1 MSKDNNQR
9 RPPDDPF
16 EMLFQGF
23 SELVEN
29 LSQLGDA
36 SPEEWEKSF
45 RNQANRTNF
54 TYNSNNPDNQNY
66 YSSNSNSSPKKE
78 SRYDQAIGALG
89 ERMERIRELVEL
101 PLQKP
106 EVFESL
112 GIKPPTGVLLHGPPG
127 CGKTL
132 IARTLAKSSGVSFF
146 SISGPE
152 IINKFYGE
160 SEARLRKLF
169 DQAQREAP
177 AILFI
182 DEIDAL
188 APKRDKSY
196 GDLEK
201 RVVAQLLTLMDGLE
215 DRGQVIIIGATNRP
229 NALDPALRRPGR
241 FDREIEIPVPD
252 QLGRREILEIHTLPM
267 PLTKGVDLDDIARRT
282 HGFVGADLAALCRE
296 AALQAL
302 RRVLQKTPVTELN
315 ASSIKVGLPDFAA
328 AFREVEPSALRET
341 VISVPNVK
349 WEEVG
354 GLSNV
359 KSRLIE
365 AVEWP
370 LRYGHLFAQ
379 AGLRPS
385 RGILLVGPPGC
396 GKTLLAKALATE
408 SQANFVAMKGA
419 DLHSKYVGESE
430 QRLREIFK
438 RARQAAPC
446 ILFFDELDAFL
457 PARGMMGL
465 DAAVSERILAQFLVE
480 MDGIEELKGV
490 LVLGATNRVDRL
502 DEAILRPGRFDE
514 IVKFAPPDA
523 MEREEILRIHLK
535 KKPLSDEVEATY
547 LAGLTEGWSGAELSA
562 ACNRA
567 ALLAVQRAV
576 HGELKRMSPI
586 TREDLLQALRQIQ
599 HSWLKSLPQSDPQT
613 MSASA

>member
-54 TYNSNNPDNQNY
+54 TYNSNNQNNRHSFSEPSSDSPPQDNT
-66 YSSNSNSSPKKE
+66 K
-78 SRYDQAIGALG
+78 YDQAIGGLG
-89 ERMERIRELVEL
+89 ERMERILELVEL
-101 PLQKP
+101 PLRKP
-106 EVFESL
+106 ELFERL
-112 GIKPPTGVLLHGPPG
+112 GISPPTGVLLHGPPG

-132 IARTLAKSSGVSFF
+132 IARTLAKIAGVRFF

-152 IINKFYGE
+152 IINKYYGE

-188 APKRDKSY
+188 APKRDQSF

-201 RVVAQLLTLMDGLE
+201 RVVAQLLTLMDGLD

-252 QLGRREILEIHTLPM
+252 QQGRREILEIHTQPM
-267 PLTKGVDLDDIARRT
+267 PLTKGVDLNDMARRT

-302 RRVLQKTPVTELN
+302 RRVLKKTPVTQLD
-315 ASSIKVGLPDFAA
+315 SGSIKVGLPDFAA

-354 GLSNV
+354 GLSTV

-430 QRLREIFK
+430 QRLRDIFRK
-438 RARQAAPC
+438 ARQAAPC

-514 IVKFAPPDA
+514 IVKFAPPDS
-523 MEREEILRIHLK
+523 MEREEILKIHLK
-535 KKPLSDEVEATY
+535 QKPLSDEVDANY

-586 TREDLLQALRQIQ
+586 TREDLLQALRQIR
-599 HSWLKSLPQSDPQT
+599 PEN
-613 MSASA
+613 

>member
-54 TYNSNNPDNQNY
+54 TYNSNNQNNRH
-66 YSSNSNSSPKKE
+66 SSSEPSSDSPPQEKPK
-78 SRYDQAIGALG
+78 YDQAVGGLG
-89 ERMERIRELVEL
+89 ERMERILELVEL
-101 PLQKP
+101 PLQRP
-106 EVFESL
+106 EVFERL
-112 GIKPPTGVLLHGPPG
+112 GIRPPTGVLLHGPPG

-132 IARTLAKSSGVSFF
+132 IARTLAKIAGVRFF

-152 IINKFYGE
+152 IINKYYGE

-188 APKRDKSY
+188 APKRDQSF

-201 RVVAQLLTLMDGLE
+201 RVVAQLLTLMDGLD

-252 QLGRREILEIHTLPM
+252 QQGRREILEIHTQPM
-267 PLTKGVDLDDIARRT
+267 PLTKGVDLDDMARRT
-282 HGFVGADLAALCRE
+282 HGFVGADLASLCRE

-302 RRVLQKTPVTELN
+302 RRVLKKTPVTQLD
-315 ASSIKVGLPDFAA
+315 SGSIKVGLPDFAA

-354 GLSNV
+354 GLSTV

-430 QRLREIFK
+430 QRLRDIFR

-523 MEREEILRIHLK
+523 MEREEILKIHLK
-535 KKPLSDEVEATY
+535 QKPLSDEVDANY

-586 TREDLLQALRQIQ
+586 TLEDLLQALRQIR
-599 HSWLKSLPQSDPQT
+599 PEN
-613 MSASA
+613 

>member
-54 TYNSNNPDNQNY
+54 TYNSNNQNNRHSSSEPSSDSPPQDNT
-66 YSSNSNSSPKKE
+66 K
-78 SRYDQAIGALG
+78 YDQAIGGLG
-89 ERMERIRELVEL
+89 ERMERILELVEL
-101 PLQKP
+101 PLRKP
-106 EVFESL
+106 ELFERL
-112 GIKPPTGVLLHGPPG
+112 GISPPTGVLLHGPPG

-132 IARTLAKSSGVSFF
+132 IARTLAKIAGVCFL

-152 IINKFYGE
+152 IINKYYGE

-188 APKRDKSY
+188 APKRDQSF

-201 RVVAQLLTLMDGLE
+201 RVVAQLLTLMDGLD
-215 DRGQVIIIGATNRP
+215 DRGQVIVIGATNRP

-252 QLGRREILEIHTLPM
+252 QQGRREILEIHTQPM
-267 PLTKGVDLDDIARRT
+267 PLTKGVDLDDMARRT
-282 HGFVGADLAALCRE
+282 HGFVGADLASLCRE

-302 RRVLQKTPVTELN
+302 RRVLKKTPVTQLD
-315 ASSIKVGLPDFAA
+315 SGSIKVGLPDFAA

-354 GLSNV
+354 GLSTV

-430 QRLREIFK
+430 QRLRDIFR

-523 MEREEILRIHLK
+523 MEREEILKIHLK
-535 KKPLSDEVEATY
+535 QKPLSDEVDANY

-586 TREDLLQALRQIQ
+586 TREDLLQALRQIR
-599 HSWLKSLPQSDPQT
+599 PEN
-613 MSASA
+613 

>member
-45 RNQANRTNF
+45 RNQANRTDF
-54 TYNSNNPDNQNY
+54 TYNSNNQNNRNPSPP
-66 YSSNSNSSPKKE
+66 SSDPPSKEKPK
-78 SRYDQAIGALG
+78 YDQAIGGLG

-106 EVFESL
+106 EVFERL
-112 GIKPPTGVLLHGPPG
+112 GIKPPNGVLLHGPPG

-132 IARTLAKSSGVSFF
+132 IARTLAKSAGVSFF

-152 IINKFYGE
+152 IINKYYGE

-188 APKRDKSY
+188 APKRDQSY

-252 QLGRREILEIHTLPM
+252 QLGRREILEIHTQPM
-267 PLTKGVDLDDIARRT
+267 PLTKGVDLDDMARRT

-535 KKPLSDEVEATY
+535 KKPLSNEVEATY

-576 HGELKRMSPI
+576 HGEHKRMSPI
-586 TREDLLQALRQIQ
+586 TREDLLQALRQIR
-599 HSWLKSLPQSDPQT
+599 PEN
-613 MSASA
+613 

>member
-45 RNQANRTNF
+45 RNQANRADF
-54 TYNSNNPDNQNY
+54 TYNSNNQNNRNPSPP
-66 YSSNSNSSPKKE
+66 SSDPPSKEKPK
-78 SRYDQAIGALG
+78 YDQAIGGLG

-106 EVFESL
+106 EVFERL
-112 GIKPPTGVLLHGPPG
+112 GIKPPNGVLLHGPPG

-132 IARTLAKSSGVSFF
+132 IARTLAKSAGVRFF

-152 IINKFYGE
+152 IINKYYGE

-169 DQAQREAP
+169 GQAQREAP

-188 APKRDKSY
+188 APKRDQSF

-215 DRGQVIIIGATNRP
+215 DPGQVIIIGATNRP

-252 QLGRREILEIHTLPM
+252 QLGRREILEIHTKPM
-267 PLTKGVDLDDIARRT
+267 PLTKGVDLDDMARRT

-302 RRVLQKTPVTELN
+302 RRVLKKTPVDQMD
-315 ASSIKVGLPDFAA
+315 SGSIRVGLPDFAS

-354 GLSNV
+354 GLSTV
-359 KSRLIE
+359 KSRLVE

-419 DLHSKYVGESE
+419 DIHSKYVGESE
-430 QRLREIFK
+430 QRLRDIFR

-490 LVLGATNRVDRL
+490 LVLGATNRADRL

-514 IVKFAPPDA
+514 IVKFTPPDV
-523 MEREEILRIHLK
+523 MEREEILKIHLK
-535 KKPLSDEVEATY
+535 QKPLSDEVDATY

-586 TREDLLQALRQIQ
+586 TREDLLQALSQIR
-599 HSWLKSLPQSDPQT
+599 PEN
-613 MSASA
+613 

>member
-54 TYNSNNPDNQNY
+54 TYNSNNQNNRH
-66 YSSNSNSSPKKE
+66 SSSAPSSDSPPEEKPK
-78 SRYDQAIGALG
+78 YDQAIGGLG

-132 IARTLAKSSGVSFF
+132 IARTLAKIAGVRFF

-152 IINKFYGE
+152 IINKYYGE

-188 APKRDKSY
+188 APKRDQSF

-201 RVVAQLLTLMDGLE
+201 RVVAQLLTLMDGLD

-252 QLGRREILEIHTLPM
+252 QQGRREILEIHTQPM
-267 PLTKGVDLDDIARRT
+267 PLTKGVDLNDMARRT
-282 HGFVGADLAALCRE
+282 HGFVGADLASLCRE

-302 RRVLQKTPVTELN
+302 RRVLKKTPVTQLD
-315 ASSIKVGLPDFAA
+315 SGSIKVGLPDFAA

-354 GLSNV
+354 GLSAV

-430 QRLREIFK
+430 QRLRDIFRK
-438 RARQAAPC
+438 ARQAAPC

-514 IVKFAPPDA
+514 IVKFAPPDS
-523 MEREEILRIHLK
+523 MEREEILKIHLK
-535 KKPLSDEVEATY
+535 QKPLSDEVDANY

-586 TREDLLQALRQIQ
+586 TLEDLLQALRQIR
-599 HSWLKSLPQSDPQT
+599 PED
-613 MSASA
+613 

>member
-54 TYNSNNPDNQNY
+54 TYNSNNQNNRHSSSEPSSDSPPQDNT
-66 YSSNSNSSPKKE
+66 K
-78 SRYDQAIGALG
+78 YDQAIGGLG
-89 ERMERIRELVEL
+89 ERMERILELVEL
-101 PLQKP
+101 PLRKP
-106 EVFESL
+106 ELFERL
-112 GIKPPTGVLLHGPPG
+112 GISPPTGVLLHGPPG

-132 IARTLAKSSGVSFF
+132 IARTLAKIAGVRFF

-152 IINKFYGE
+152 IINKYYGE

-188 APKRDKSY
+188 APKRDQSF

-201 RVVAQLLTLMDGLE
+201 RVVAQLLTLMDGLD
-215 DRGQVIIIGATNRP
+215 DRGQVIVIGATNRP

-252 QLGRREILEIHTLPM
+252 QQGRREILEIHTQPM
-267 PLTKGVDLDDIARRT
+267 PLTKGVDLDDMARRT
-282 HGFVGADLAALCRE
+282 HGFVGADLASLCRE

-302 RRVLQKTPVTELN
+302 RRVLKKTPVTQLD
-315 ASSIKVGLPDFAA
+315 SGSIKVGLPDFAA

-354 GLSNV
+354 GLSTV

-430 QRLREIFK
+430 QRLRDIFR

-523 MEREEILRIHLK
+523 MEREEILKIHLK
-535 KKPLSDEVEATY
+535 QKPLSDEVDANY
-547 LAGLTEGWSGAELSA
+547 LAGLTESWSGAELSA

-586 TREDLLQALRQIQ
+586 TREDLLQALRQIR
-599 HSWLKSLPQSDPQT
+599 PEN
-613 MSASA
+613 

>member
-54 TYNSNNPDNQNY
+54 TYNSNNQNNRHSPSEPSSDSPPQDNT
-66 YSSNSNSSPKKE
+66 K
-78 SRYDQAIGALG
+78 YDQAIGGLG
-89 ERMERIRELVEL
+89 ERMERILELVEL
-101 PLQKP
+101 PLRKP
-106 EVFESL
+106 ELFERL
-112 GIKPPTGVLLHGPPG
+112 GISPPTGVLLHGPPG

-132 IARTLAKSSGVSFF
+132 IARTLAKIAGVRFF

-152 IINKFYGE
+152 IINKYYGE

-188 APKRDKSY
+188 APKRDQSF

-201 RVVAQLLTLMDGLE
+201 RVVAQLLTLMDGLD
-215 DRGQVIIIGATNRP
+215 DRGQVIVIGATNRP

-252 QLGRREILEIHTLPM
+252 QQGRREILEIHTQPM
-267 PLTKGVDLDDIARRT
+267 PLTKGVDLDDMARRT
-282 HGFVGADLAALCRE
+282 HGFVGADLASLCRE

-302 RRVLQKTPVTELN
+302 RRVLKKTPVTQLD
-315 ASSIKVGLPDFAA
+315 SGSIKVGLPDFAA

-354 GLSNV
+354 GLSTV

-430 QRLREIFK
+430 QRLRDIFR

-523 MEREEILRIHLK
+523 MEREEILKIHLK
-535 KKPLSDEVEATY
+535 QKPLSDEVDANY

-586 TREDLLQALRQIQ
+586 TREDLLQALRQIRP
-599 HSWLKSLPQSDPQT
+599 KN
-613 MSASA
+613 

>member
-45 RNQANRTNF
+45 RNQANRKNF
-54 TYNSNNPDNQNY
+54 TYNSSNQN
-66 YSSNSNSSPKKE
+66 NRNSSPPSSDQPSKE
-78 SRYDQAIGALG
+78 KPKYDQAIGGLG

-106 EVFESL
+106 EVFERL
-112 GIKPPTGVLLHGPPG
+112 GIKAPHGVLLHGPPG

-132 IARTLAKSSGVSFF
+132 IARTLAKSAGVSFF

-152 IINKFYGE
+152 IINKYYGE

-188 APKRDKSY
+188 APKRDQSF

-215 DRGQVIIIGATNRP
+215 DPGQIIIIGATNRP

-252 QLGRREILEIHTLPM
+252 QLGRREILEIHTKSM
-267 PLTKGVDLDDIARRT
+267 PLTKGVDLDDMARRT

-302 RRVLQKTPVTELN
+302 RRVLKKTPVDQMD
-315 ASSIKVGLPDFAA
+315 SGSIRVGLPDFTG

-354 GLSNV
+354 GLSTV
-359 KSRLIE
+359 KSRLVE

-430 QRLREIFK
+430 QRLRDIFR

-490 LVLGATNRVDRL
+490 LVLGATNRADRL

-514 IVKFAPPDA
+514 IVKFTPPDV
-523 MEREEILRIHLK
+523 MEREEILKIHLK
-535 KKPLSDEVEATY
+535 QKPLSDEVDATY

-586 TREDLLQALRQIQ
+586 TREDLLQALSQIR
-599 HSWLKSLPQSDPQT
+599 PEN
-613 MSASA
+613 

>member
-54 TYNSNNPDNQNY
+54 TYNSNNQNNRHSSSAPSPD
-66 YSSNSNSSPKKE
+66 SPPEEKPK
-78 SRYDQAIGALG
+78 YDQAIGGLG

-132 IARTLAKSSGVSFF
+132 IARTLAKIAGVRFF

-152 IINKFYGE
+152 IINKYYGE

-188 APKRDKSY
+188 APKRDQSF

-201 RVVAQLLTLMDGLE
+201 RVVAQLLTLMDGLD

-252 QLGRREILEIHTLPM
+252 QQGRREILEIHTQPM
-267 PLTKGVDLDDIARRT
+267 PLTKGVDLNDMARRT

-302 RRVLQKTPVTELN
+302 RRVLKKTPVTQLD
-315 ASSIKVGLPDFAA
+315 SGSIKVGLPDFAA

-354 GLSNV
+354 GLSAV

-430 QRLREIFK
+430 QRLRDIFRK
-438 RARQAAPC
+438 ARQAAPC

-514 IVKFAPPDA
+514 IVKFAPPDS
-523 MEREEILRIHLK
+523 MEREEILKIHLK
-535 KKPLSDEVEATY
+535 QKPLSDEVDANY

-586 TREDLLQALRQIQ
+586 TREDLLQALRQIR
-599 HSWLKSLPQSDPQT
+599 PEN
-613 MSASA
+613 

>member
-54 TYNSNNPDNQNY
+54 TYNSNNQNNRH
-66 YSSNSNSSPKKE
+66 SSSAPSSDSPPEEKPK
-78 SRYDQAIGALG
+78 YDQAIGGLG

-132 IARTLAKSSGVSFF
+132 IARTLAKIAGVRFF

-152 IINKFYGE
+152 IINKYYGE

-188 APKRDKSY
+188 APKRDQSF

-201 RVVAQLLTLMDGLE
+201 RVVAQLLTLMDGLD

-252 QLGRREILEIHTLPM
+252 QQGRREILEIHTQPM
-267 PLTKGVDLDDIARRT
+267 PLTKGVDLNDMARRT

-302 RRVLQKTPVTELN
+302 RRVLKKTPVTQLD
-315 ASSIKVGLPDFAA
+315 SGSIKVGLPDFAA

-354 GLSNV
+354 GLSTV

-430 QRLREIFK
+430 QRLRDIFRK
-438 RARQAAPC
+438 ARQAAPC

-514 IVKFAPPDA
+514 IVKFAPPDS
-523 MEREEILRIHLK
+523 MEREEILKIHLK
-535 KKPLSDEVEATY
+535 QKPLSDEVDANY

-586 TREDLLQALRQIQ
+586 TREDLLQALRQIR
-599 HSWLKSLPQSDPQT
+599 PEN
-613 MSASA
+613 

>member
-54 TYNSNNPDNQNY
+54 TYNSNNQNPSPP
-66 YSSNSNSSPKKE
+66 SSDPPSKEKPK
-78 SRYDQAIGALG
+78 YDQAIGGLG

-106 EVFESL
+106 EVFERL
-112 GIKPPTGVLLHGPPG
+112 GIKPPNGVLLHGPPG

-132 IARTLAKSSGVSFF
+132 IARTLAKSAGVRFF

-152 IINKFYGE
+152 IINKYYGE

-169 DQAQREAP
+169 GQAQREAP

-188 APKRDKSY
+188 APKRDQSF

-215 DRGQVIIIGATNRP
+215 DPGQVIIIGATNRP

-252 QLGRREILEIHTLPM
+252 QLGRREILEIHTKPM
-267 PLTKGVDLDDIARRT
+267 PLTKGVDLDDMARRT

-302 RRVLQKTPVTELN
+302 RRVLKKTPVDQMD
-315 ASSIKVGLPDFAA
+315 SGSIRVGLPDFTG

-354 GLSNV
+354 GLSTV
-359 KSRLIE
+359 KSRLVE

-419 DLHSKYVGESE
+419 DIHSKYVGESE
-430 QRLREIFK
+430 QRLRDIFR

-490 LVLGATNRVDRL
+490 LVLGATNRADRL

-514 IVKFAPPDA
+514 IVKFTPPDV
-523 MEREEILRIHLK
+523 MEREEILKIHLK
-535 KKPLSDEVEATY
+535 QKPLSDEVDATY

-586 TREDLLQALRQIQ
+586 TREDLLQALSQIR
-599 HSWLKSLPQSDPQT
+599 PEN
-613 MSASA
+613 

>member
-36 SPEEWEKSF
+36 TPEEWEKSF

-54 TYNSNNPDNQNY
+54 TYNSNNQNNRHSSSEPSSDSPPQDNT
-66 YSSNSNSSPKKE
+66 K
-78 SRYDQAIGALG
+78 YDQAIGGLG
-89 ERMERIRELVEL
+89 ERMERILELVEL
-101 PLQKP
+101 PLRKP
-106 EVFESL
+106 ELFERL
-112 GIKPPTGVLLHGPPG
+112 GISPPTGVLLHGPPG

-132 IARTLAKSSGVSFF
+132 IARTLAKIAGVRFF

-152 IINKFYGE
+152 IINKYYGE

-188 APKRDKSY
+188 APKRDQSF

-201 RVVAQLLTLMDGLE
+201 RVVAQLLTLMDGLD

-252 QLGRREILEIHTLPM
+252 QQGRREILEIHTQPM
-267 PLTKGVDLDDIARRT
+267 PLTKGVDLEDMARRT

-302 RRVLQKTPVTELN
+302 RRVLKKTPVTQLD
-315 ASSIKVGLPDFAA
+315 SGSIKVGLPDFAA

-354 GLSNV
+354 GLSAV

-430 QRLREIFK
+430 QRLRDIFRK
-438 RARQAAPC
+438 ARQAAPC

-514 IVKFAPPDA
+514 IVKFAPPDS
-523 MEREEILRIHLK
+523 MEREEILKIHLK
-535 KKPLSDEVEATY
+535 QKPLSDEVDANY

-586 TREDLLQALRQIQ
+586 TREDLLQALRQIR
-599 HSWLKSLPQSDPQT
+599 PEN
-613 MSASA
+613 

>member
-29 LSQLGDA
+29 LSQLGDTA
-36 SPEEWEKSF
+36 PEEWEKSF

-54 TYNSNNPDNQNY
+54 NYNSNNQNNRH
-66 YSSNSNSSPKKE
+66 SSSPSPDPPPTEKPK
-78 SRYDQAIGALG
+78 YDQAIGGLG
-89 ERMERIRELVEL
+89 ERMDRIRELVEL

-106 EVFESL
+106 EVFERL

-132 IARTLAKSSGVSFF
+132 IARTLAKSAGVGFF

-152 IINKFYGE
+152 IINKYYGE

-188 APKRDKSY
+188 APKRDQSF

-201 RVVAQLLTLMDGLE
+201 RVVAQLLTLMDGLD

-252 QLGRREILEIHTLPM
+252 QRGRREILEIHAKPM
-267 PLTKGVDLDDIARRT
+267 PLTRGVDLDDMARRT

-302 RRVLQKTPVTELN
+302 RRVLKKTPVAELD
-315 ASSIKVGLPDFAA
+315 ASSIKVGLPDFTA

-341 VISVPNVK
+341 VVSVPNVK

-430 QRLREIFK
+430 QRLRDIFR

-523 MEREEILRIHLK
+523 KEREEILRIHLK
-535 KKPLSDEVEATY
+535 QKPLSEEVDTTY
-547 LAGLTEGWSGAELSA
+547 LSGLTEGWSGAELSA

-586 TREDLLQALRQIQ
+586 TREDLLQALRQIRPE
-599 HSWLKSLPQSDPQT
+599 K
-613 MSASA
+613 

>member
-54 TYNSNNPDNQNY
+54 TYNSNNQNNRH
-66 YSSNSNSSPKKE
+66 SSSAPSSDSPPEEKPK
-78 SRYDQAIGALG
+78 YDQAIGGLG

-106 EVFESL
+106 EVFERL

-132 IARTLAKSSGVSFF
+132 IARTLAKIAGVRFF

-152 IINKFYGE
+152 IINKYYGE

-188 APKRDKSY
+188 APKRDQSF

-201 RVVAQLLTLMDGLE
+201 RVVAQLLTLMDGLD

-252 QLGRREILEIHTLPM
+252 QQGRREILEIHTQPM
-267 PLTKGVDLDDIARRT
+267 PLTKGVDLNDMARRT

-302 RRVLQKTPVTELN
+302 RRVLKKTPVTQLD
-315 ASSIKVGLPDFAA
+315 SGSIKVGLPDFAA

-354 GLSNV
+354 GLSAV

-430 QRLREIFK
+430 QRLRDIFRK
-438 RARQAAPC
+438 ARQAAPC

-514 IVKFAPPDA
+514 IVKFAPPDS
-523 MEREEILRIHLK
+523 MEREEILKIHLK
-535 KKPLSDEVEATY
+535 QKPLSDEVDANY

-586 TREDLLQALRQIQ
+586 TREDLLQALRQIR
-599 HSWLKSLPQSDPQT
+599 PEN
-613 MSASA
+613 

>member
-29 LSQLGDA
+29 LSQLGDTA
-36 SPEEWEKSF
+36 PEEWEKSF

-54 TYNSNNPDNQNY
+54 TYNSNNQN
-66 YSSNSNSSPKKE
+66 NRNSSSPSSDPPPTEKPK
-78 SRYDQAIGALG
+78 YDQAIGGLG
-89 ERMERIRELVEL
+89 ERMDRIRELVEL

-106 EVFESL
+106 EVFERL

-132 IARTLAKSSGVSFF
+132 IARTLAKSAGVGFF

-152 IINKFYGE
+152 IINKYYGE

-188 APKRDKSY
+188 APKRDQSF

-201 RVVAQLLTLMDGLE
+201 RVVAQLLTLMDGLD

-252 QLGRREILEIHTLPM
+252 QRGRREILEIHAKPM
-267 PLTKGVDLDDIARRT
+267 PLTRGVDLDDMARRT

-302 RRVLQKTPVTELN
+302 RRVLKKTPVAELN
-315 ASSIKVGLPDFAA
+315 VSSIKVGLPDFAA

-341 VISVPNVK
+341 VVSVPNVK
-349 WEEVG
+349 WDEVG

-430 QRLREIFK
+430 QRLRDIFR

-523 MEREEILRIHLK
+523 KEREEILRIHLK
-535 KKPLSDEVEATY
+535 QKPLSDEVDTTY
-547 LAGLTEGWSGAELSA
+547 LSGLTEGWSGAELSA

-586 TREDLLQALRQIQ
+586 TREDLLQALRQIRPE
-599 HSWLKSLPQSDPQT
+599 K
-613 MSASA
+613 

>member
-54 TYNSNNPDNQNY
+54 TYNSNNQNNRH
-66 YSSNSNSSPKKE
+66 SSSAPSSDPPPEETPK
-78 SRYDQAIGALG
+78 YDQAIGGLG

-132 IARTLAKSSGVSFF
+132 IARTLAKIAGVRFF

-152 IINKFYGE
+152 IINKYYGE

-188 APKRDKSY
+188 APKRDQSF

-201 RVVAQLLTLMDGLE
+201 RVVAQLLTLMDGLD

-252 QLGRREILEIHTLPM
+252 QQGRREILEIHTQPM
-267 PLTKGVDLDDIARRT
+267 PLTKGVDLNDMARRT

-302 RRVLQKTPVTELN
+302 RRVLKKTPVTQLD
-315 ASSIKVGLPDFAA
+315 SGSIKVGLPDFAA

-354 GLSNV
+354 GLSTV

-430 QRLREIFK
+430 QRLRDIFRK
-438 RARQAAPC
+438 ARQAAPC
-446 ILFFDELDAFL
+446 ILFFDVLDAFL

-514 IVKFAPPDA
+514 IVKFAPPDS
-523 MEREEILRIHLK
+523 MEREEILKIHLK
-535 KKPLSDEVEATY
+535 QKPLSDEVDANY

-586 TREDLLQALRQIQ
+586 TREDLLQALRQIR
-599 HSWLKSLPQSDPQT
+599 PEN
-613 MSASA
+613 

>member
-132 IARTLAKSSGVSFF
+132 IARTLAKSAGVSFF
-146 SISGPE
+146 NISGPE
-152 IINKFYGE
+152 IINKYYGE

-252 QLGRREILEIHTLPM
+252 QLGRREILEIHTQPM
-267 PLTKGVDLDDIARRT
+267 PLTKGVDLDDMARRT

-315 ASSIKVGLPDFAA
+315 TGSIKVGLPDFAA

-370 LRYGHLFAQ
+370 LRYGHFFAQ

-457 PARGMMGL
+457 PSRGMMGL

-586 TREDLLQALRQIQ
+586 TREDLLQALRQIR
-599 HSWLKSLPQSDPQT
+599 PEN
-613 MSASA
+613 

>member
-54 TYNSNNPDNQNY
+54 TYNSNNQNPSPP
-66 YSSNSNSSPKKE
+66 SSDPPSKEKPK
-78 SRYDQAIGALG
+78 YDQAIGGLG

-106 EVFESL
+106 EVFERL
-112 GIKPPTGVLLHGPPG
+112 GIKPPNGVLLHGPPG

-132 IARTLAKSSGVSFF
+132 IARTLAKSAGVRFF

-152 IINKFYGE
+152 IINKYYGE

-169 DQAQREAP
+169 GQAQREAP

-188 APKRDKSY
+188 APKRDQSF

-215 DRGQVIIIGATNRP
+215 DPGQVIIIGATNRP

-252 QLGRREILEIHTLPM
+252 QLGRREILEIHTKLM
-267 PLTKGVDLDDIARRT
+267 PLTKGVDLDDMARRT

-302 RRVLQKTPVTELN
+302 RRVLKKTPVDQMD
-315 ASSIKVGLPDFAA
+315 SGSIRVGLPDFTG

-354 GLSNV
+354 GLSTV
-359 KSRLIE
+359 KSRLVE

-419 DLHSKYVGESE
+419 DIHSKYVGESE
-430 QRLREIFK
+430 QRLRDIFR

-490 LVLGATNRVDRL
+490 LVLGATNRADRL

-514 IVKFAPPDA
+514 IVKFTPPDV
-523 MEREEILRIHLK
+523 MEREEILKIHLK
-535 KKPLSDEVEATY
+535 QKPLSDEVDATY

-586 TREDLLQALRQIQ
+586 TREDLLQALSQIR
-599 HSWLKSLPQSDPQT
+599 PEN
-613 MSASA
+613 

>member
-54 TYNSNNPDNQNY
+54 TYNSNNQNNRN
-66 YSSNSNSSPKKE
+66 YSTPSSDPPFNKKPT
-78 SRYDQAIGALG
+78 YDQAIGGLG
-89 ERMERIRELVEL
+89 ERMEHIRELVEL

-106 EVFESL
+106 EVFERL
-112 GIKPPTGVLLHGPPG
+112 GIKPPNGVLLHGPPG

-132 IARTLAKSSGVSFF
+132 IARTLAKSAGVRFF

-152 IINKFYGE
+152 IINKYYGE

-188 APKRDKSY
+188 APKRDQSF

-215 DRGQVIIIGATNRP
+215 DPGQVIIIGATNRP

-252 QLGRREILEIHTLPM
+252 QLGRREILEIHTKPM
-267 PLTKGVDLDDIARRT
+267 PLTKGVDLDDMARRT

-302 RRVLQKTPVTELN
+302 RRVLKKTPVDQMD
-315 ASSIKVGLPDFAA
+315 SGSIRVGLPDFTG

-354 GLSNV
+354 GLSTV
-359 KSRLIE
+359 KSRLVE

-430 QRLREIFK
+430 QRLRDIFR

-514 IVKFAPPDA
+514 IVKFTPPDI
-523 MEREEILRIHLK
+523 MEREEILKIHLK
-535 KKPLSDEVEATY
+535 QKPLSDEVDATY

-586 TREDLLQALRQIQ
+586 TREDLLQALRQIR
-599 HSWLKSLPQSDPQT
+599 PEN
-613 MSASA
+613 

>member
-54 TYNSNNPDNQNY
+54 TYNSNNQNNRH
-66 YSSNSNSSPKKE
+66 SSSAPSSDSPPEEKPK
-78 SRYDQAIGALG
+78 YDQAIGGLG

-106 EVFESL
+106 EVFERL

-132 IARTLAKSSGVSFF
+132 IGRTLAKIAGVRFF

-152 IINKFYGE
+152 IINKYYGE

-188 APKRDKSY
+188 APKRDQSF

-201 RVVAQLLTLMDGLE
+201 RVVAQLLTLMDGLD

-252 QLGRREILEIHTLPM
+252 QQGRREILEIHTQPM
-267 PLTKGVDLDDIARRT
+267 PLTKGVDLNDMARRT

-302 RRVLQKTPVTELN
+302 RRVLKKTPVTQLD
-315 ASSIKVGLPDFAA
+315 SGSIKVGLPDFAA

-354 GLSNV
+354 GLSAV

-430 QRLREIFK
+430 QRLRDIFRK
-438 RARQAAPC
+438 ARQAAPC

-514 IVKFAPPDA
+514 IVKFAPPDS
-523 MEREEILRIHLK
+523 MEREEILKIHLK
-535 KKPLSDEVEATY
+535 QKPLSDEVDANY

-586 TREDLLQALRQIQ
+586 TREDLLQALRQIR
-599 HSWLKSLPQSDPQT
+599 PEN
-613 MSASA
+613 

>member
-54 TYNSNNPDNQNY
+54 TYNSNNQNNRQ
-66 YSSNSNSSPKKE
+66 SFSEPRSDSPPQDKPK
-78 SRYDQAIGALG
+78 YDQAIGGLG
-89 ERMERIRELVEL
+89 ERMERILELVEL

-106 EVFESL
+106 EVFERL
-112 GIKPPTGVLLHGPPG
+112 GIRPPTGVLLHGPPG

-132 IARTLAKSSGVSFF
+132 IARTLAKIAGVRFF

-152 IINKFYGE
+152 IINKYYGE

-169 DQAQREAP
+169 EQAQREAP

-188 APKRDKSY
+188 APKRDQSF

-201 RVVAQLLTLMDGLE
+201 RVVAQLLTLMDGLD

-252 QLGRREILEIHTLPM
+252 QQGRREILEIHTQPM
-267 PLTKGVDLDDIARRT
+267 PLTKGVDLDDMARRT
-282 HGFVGADLAALCRE
+282 HGFVGADLASLCRE

-302 RRVLQKTPVTELN
+302 RRVLKKTPVTQLD
-315 ASSIKVGLPDFAA
+315 SGSIKVGLPDFAA

-354 GLSNV
+354 GLSTV

-430 QRLREIFK
+430 QRLRDIFR

-457 PARGMMGL
+457 PARGMMSL

-523 MEREEILRIHLK
+523 MEREEILKIHLK
-535 KKPLSDEVEATY
+535 QKPLSDEVDANY

-586 TREDLLQALRQIQ
+586 TREDLLQALRQIR
-599 HSWLKSLPQSDPQT
+599 SEN
-613 MSASA
+613 

>member
-45 RNQANRTNF
+45 RNQADHTNF
-54 TYNSNNPDNQNY
+54 TYNSNNQNNR
-66 YSSNSNSSPKKE
+66 YSSPPPSADSPPKDEPK
-78 SRYDQAIGALG
+78 YDQAIGGLG

-106 EVFESL
+106 EVFERL
-112 GIKPPTGVLLHGPPG
+112 GVKAPTGVLLHGPPG

-132 IARTLAKSSGVSFF
+132 IARNLAKVTGVRFF

-152 IINKFYGE
+152 IINKYYGE

-169 DQAQREAP
+169 DQAQRESP

-188 APKRDKSY
+188 APKRDQSF

-201 RVVAQLLTLMDGLE
+201 RVVAQLLTLMDGLD

-229 NALDPALRRPGR
+229 NALDTALRRPGR

-252 QLGRREILEIHTLPM
+252 QLGRREILEIHTQPM
-267 PLTKGVDLDDIARRT
+267 PLTKGVDLDDMARRT

-302 RRVLQKTPVTELN
+302 RRVLKKTPVDQLE
-315 ASSIKVGLPDFAA
+315 SGSIKVGLPDFAV

-354 GLSNV
+354 GLSTV

-430 QRLREIFK
+430 QRLRDIFR

-465 DAAVSERILAQFLVE
+465 DAAVSERMLAQFLVE

-523 MEREEILRIHLK
+523 REREEILRIHLK
-535 KKPLSDEVEATY
+535 QKPLSAEVDATY
-547 LAGLTEGWSGAELSA
+547 LAGLTGGWSGAELSA

-586 TREDLLQALRQIQ
+586 TREDLLQALRQVR
-599 HSWLKSLPQSDPQT
+599 PEN
-613 MSASA
+613 

>member
-36 SPEEWEKSF
+36 SPEEWEKSL

-54 TYNSNNPDNQNY
+54 TYNSNNQNNRH
-66 YSSNSNSSPKKE
+66 SSSAPSSDPPPEETPK
-78 SRYDQAIGALG
+78 YDQAIGGLG

-132 IARTLAKSSGVSFF
+132 IARTLAKIAGVRFF

-152 IINKFYGE
+152 IINKYYGE

-188 APKRDKSY
+188 APKRDQSF

-201 RVVAQLLTLMDGLE
+201 RVVAQLLTLMDGLD

-252 QLGRREILEIHTLPM
+252 QQGRREILEIHTQPM
-267 PLTKGVDLDDIARRT
+267 PLTKGVDLDDMARRT
-282 HGFVGADLAALCRE
+282 HGFVGADLASLCRE

-302 RRVLQKTPVTELN
+302 RRVLKKTPVTQLD
-315 ASSIKVGLPDFAA
+315 SGSIKVGLPDFAA

-354 GLSNV
+354 GLSTV

-430 QRLREIFK
+430 QRLRDIFRK
-438 RARQAAPC
+438 ARQAAPC

-514 IVKFAPPDA
+514 IVKFAPPDS
-523 MEREEILRIHLK
+523 MEREEILKIHLK
-535 KKPLSDEVEATY
+535 QKPLSDEVDANY

-586 TREDLLQALRQIQ
+586 TREDLLQALRQIR
-599 HSWLKSLPQSDPQT
+599 PEN
-613 MSASA
+613 

>member
-54 TYNSNNPDNQNY
+54 TYNSNNQNPSPP
-66 YSSNSNSSPKKE
+66 SSDPPSKEKPK
-78 SRYDQAIGALG
+78 YDQAIGGLG

-106 EVFESL
+106 EVFERL
-112 GIKPPTGVLLHGPPG
+112 GIKPPNGVLLHGPPG

-132 IARTLAKSSGVSFF
+132 IARTLAKSAGVRFF

-152 IINKFYGE
+152 IINKYYGE

-169 DQAQREAP
+169 GQAQREAP

-188 APKRDKSY
+188 APKRDQSF

-215 DRGQVIIIGATNRP
+215 DPGQVIIIGATNRP

-252 QLGRREILEIHTLPM
+252 QLGRREILEIHTKPM
-267 PLTKGVDLDDIARRT
+267 PLTKGVDLDDMARRT

-302 RRVLQKTPVTELN
+302 RRVLKKTSVDQMD
-315 ASSIKVGLPDFAA
+315 SGSIRVGLPDFTG

-354 GLSNV
+354 GLSTV
-359 KSRLIE
+359 KSRLVE

-419 DLHSKYVGESE
+419 DIHSKYVGESE
-430 QRLREIFK
+430 QRLRDIFR

-490 LVLGATNRVDRL
+490 LVLGATNRADRL

-514 IVKFAPPDA
+514 IVKFTPPDV
-523 MEREEILRIHLK
+523 MEREEILKIHLK
-535 KKPLSDEVEATY
+535 QKPLSDEVDATY

-586 TREDLLQALRQIQ
+586 TREDLLQALSQIR
-599 HSWLKSLPQSDPQT
+599 PEN
-613 MSASA
+613 